1 MAFGAINKNYIS
13 SINFLDQREILS
25 EILDVTNE
33 AESFVDVLDLMG
45 AAEITSMPEYHHFI
59 NAEMYTKLAVTSAAQ
74 IGGVNT
80 SLDLTVTNAA
90 DVQKG
95 QLVRFLNKKVGFIYD
110 IPDGSSVFVKSVD
123 GTDLCS
129 AVGDLAA
136 SSLPVFSNA
145 AGEGSDGPQS
155 IKYGQ
160 TKEYN
165 QVQTFEGYTELTDI
179 QMASKVETTF
189 NGQPYYMLKAQH
201 EALMKFNAD
210 ISMGLLFSRIS
221 TSKFSDGSTAALTDR
236 NGNPVQTTRGLDQY
250 CTDFGTTL
258 STAAANVFSVTDLKA
273 LTRLLAKKRAPKEFI
288 MAMGS
293 EGNIVT
299 DDLLSALGDA
309 QATLTNATFNV
320 GGRNVDLGVDAF
332 RVYGYKYFKK
342 MMPVL
347 DHQNLVNY
355 TGSPADQFG
364 IYLIPTGQV
373 KTLDG
378 KMRNRIA
385 LRYMAKDGA
394 ASRYQEILTGGLA
407 PIPTSDKRVFG
418 ITYYATLGLDIAGAQ
433 HFGKISITQS

>member
-13 SINFLDQREILS
+13 SINFLDQREILN

-33 AESFVDVLDLMG
+33 ADSLVDVLDLMG
-45 AAEITSMPEYHHFI
+45 AAELTAVPDYHHFI
-59 NAEMYTKLAVTSAAQ
+59 NSELYTKLAVTSAAQ
-74 IGGVNT
+74 VGGVNT
-80 SLDLTVTNAA
+80 TLDLTVTNVA

-95 QLVRFLNKKVGFIYD
+95 QLIRFLNKKVGFITG
-110 IPDGSSVFVKSVD
+110 ITGSVVTVKSVD
-123 GTDLCS
+123 GTNLCTV
-129 AVGDLAA
+129 VGDLA
-136 SSLPVFSNA
+136 SSNLPVFSNA
-145 AGEGSDGPQS
+145 AGEGSGGPES

-165 QVQTFEGYTELTDI
+165 QVQIFEGYTELTDI

-201 EALMKFNAD
+201 EALMKFNGD
-210 ISMGLLFSRIS
+210 ISLGLLFSRIS
-221 TSKFSDGSTAALTDR
+221 TSKFSDGSGAALVDR
-236 NGNPVQTTRGLDQY
+236 EGNPVQTTRGLDQY

-258 STAAANVFSVTDLKA
+258 TTAAADTFSVDDLKA

-293 EGNIVT
+293 EGNIVV

-309 QATLTNATFNV
+309 TATLMNATFNV
-320 GGRNVDLGVDAF
+320 GGRVVDLGVDQF
-332 RVYGYKYFKK
+332 NVYGYKYFKK
-342 MMPVL
+342 AMPIL

-355 TGSPADQFG
+355 TGSPQDQFG

-378 KMRNRIA
+378 KMRNRLN
-385 LRYMAKDGA
+385 LRYMAQSGA

-407 PIPTSDKRVFG
+407 PNPTNDKRVLG
-418 ITYYATLGLDIAGAQ
+418 ITYYATMGLDVAGAQ
-433 HFGKISITQS
+433 HFGKITIQ